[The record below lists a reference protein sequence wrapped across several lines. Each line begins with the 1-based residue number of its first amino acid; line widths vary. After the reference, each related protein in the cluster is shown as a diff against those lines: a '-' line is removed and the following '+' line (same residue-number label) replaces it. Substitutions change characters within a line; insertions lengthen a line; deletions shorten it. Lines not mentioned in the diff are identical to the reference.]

1 MMSTF
6 VEHLGVDFVSFL
18 FDLIESAPD
27 TDVDEQIPDLF
38 LNLILAYNL
47 QFSPDVE
54 NLMLKALLQRPLAKT
69 FTEKTL
75 LLLNREGAERLQRVC
90 MFIAINFNY
99 FVTAVINDL
108 PCSL

>member
-1 MMSTF
+1 
-6 VEHLGVDFVSFL
+6 
-18 FDLIESAPD
+18 
-27 TDVDEQIPDLF
+27 
-38 LNLILAYNL
+38 
-47 QFSPDVE
+47 
-54 NLMLKALLQRPLAKT
+54 MLKALLQRPLAKT

>member
-18 FDLIESAPD
+18 FDLIENPPD
-27 TDVDEQIPDLF
+27 TDVEEQIPDLF

-47 QFSPDVE
+47 QFTASVE
-54 NLMLKALLQRPLAKT
+54 NLMLKALLQRRLAKV

-75 LLLNREGAERLQRVC
+75 LLLNREGEE
-90 MFIAINFNY
+90 
-99 FVTAVINDL
+99 
-108 PCSL
+108 SL